1 MLNSVILHG
10 RLTADPELKD
20 TTTGTSVTNL
30 RVAVQRPKRNGE
42 DAGADY
48 VDVVAFGTTAE
59 NVARYLSKGRAVL
72 VNGRLRHSEWTDKET
87 GKKRQ
92 KLEVVANEV
101 EFLGSGKPAAGA
113 EAADGNDAAVADF
126 EV

>member
-10 RLTADPELKD
+10 RLTTDPELKA
-20 TTTGTSVTNL
+20 TTTGTSVANL

-59 NVARYLSKGRAVL
+59 NVTRYLSKGRAIL
-72 VNGRLRHSEWTDKET
+72 VNGRLRHREWTETET
-87 GKKRQ
+87 GKTRQ
-92 KLEVVANEV
+92 KLEVLANEI
-101 EFLGSGKPAAGA
+101 EFLAGAKHADAGDGAAQDAAG
-113 EAADGNDAAVADF
+113 N
-126 EV
+126 